1 MDGPVKLRYW
11 LALFLLIGGGV
22 TAWQVDKWKSRP
34 PEIPFARVK
43 RETITSAVPTNGKVE
58 PVESAI
64 AHAERPGAV
73 EEILIQLGQHVAKGD
88 ELVRLD
94 ASEAQAEREA
104 AEARIAQIRSEL
116 DVISSGGR
124 SADLA
129 RLNSDQEHIQL
140 SLDQARAEY
149 QKYQDWL
156 TKGTAT
162 RVEVA
167 AHKQKV
173 DELEVQL
180 KGVKEQKAAQVAPSD
195 KASAEARLRDAQSA
209 LKLAEARVNQSIV
222 RAPIDGEVYQFDLK
236 RGSYLNAG
244 DTVAQIGRLDRVNVK
259 VYVDERD
266 LGRVVKGMPVRIT
279 WDALPG
285 REWMGVVNKLPTEV
299 TALGTRQVGEIVC
312 LIENPKRE
320 LLPGTNVNVEIR
332 AESAENA
339 LTIPKEALRNQNG
352 QEGVYV
358 LRGDTIHWQG
368 VTLGVG
374 NTTRTQ
380 VIGGLKEGDPVALL
394 VEKTLKDGMMVV
406 AVFP

>member
-1 MDGPVKLRYW
+1 MKLRYW
-11 LALFLLIGGGV
+11 LPLLLLIGAGV
-22 TAWQVDKWKSRP
+22 SAWQIDKWKSRP
-34 PEIPFARVK
+34 PEIPFTHVV
-43 RETITSAVPTNGKVE
+43 RETITSVVPTNGKVE

-64 AHAERPGAV
+64 AHAERAGAV
-73 EEILIQLGQHVAKGD
+73 EEILIQPGQHVAKGD
-88 ELVRLD
+88 ELLRLD

-104 AEARIAQIRSEL
+104 AEARISQIRTEL
-116 DVISSGGR
+116 DVIANGGR

-129 RLNSDQEHIQL
+129 RLNSDLDHTQL

-149 QKYQDWL
+149 QKYQGMLDKKVV
-156 TKGTAT
+156 TGMEVST
-162 RVEVA
+162 R
-167 AHKQKV
+167 KQKV
-173 DELEVQL
+173 DELAVQL
-180 KGVKEQKAAQVAPSD
+180 KGLKEQKSALVAPTD
-195 KASAEARLRDAQSA
+195 RASAEARLRDAQSA
-209 LKLAEARVNQSIV
+209 LKLAETRVSQSVV

-244 DTVAQIGRLDRVNVK
+244 DTVAMIGRLDRVNVK

-279 WDALPG
+279 WDALSG
-285 REWMGVVNKLPTEV
+285 RDWMGVVNKLPTQV

-339 LTIPKEALRNQNG
+339 LTIPKETLRNQNG

-358 LRGDTIHWQG
+358 LRGDLIQWQT

-380 VIGGLKEGDPVALL
+380 VTSGLKEGDPVALL
-394 VEKTLKDGMMVV
+394 VEKTLKDGMMVQ